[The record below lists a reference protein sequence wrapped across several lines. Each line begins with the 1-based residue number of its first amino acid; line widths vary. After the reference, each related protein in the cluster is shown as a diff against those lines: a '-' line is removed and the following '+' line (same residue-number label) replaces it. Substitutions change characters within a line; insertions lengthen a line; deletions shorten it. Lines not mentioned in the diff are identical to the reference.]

1 MWDGKAGRLRR
12 QGLGS
17 LALIAVVLFARNP
30 INQGFWLSMAY
41 LIFYLVW
48 LWLPWRF
55 HTWRNDIILAAI
67 AVSGLLIASRNP
79 AWHSVTIMMLYPC
92 AGLLARQVV
101 PGVVPWITVLA
112 LMAVRYVLAPG
123 DTVNSLANVVAVGGV
138 YAGFYAGRVRREA
151 RELDRRRVQELKAAY
166 DELQATHQQLV
177 ETTQEVMEAR
187 AREERLQIA
196 ADIHDGVGH
205 RLTSLIIGLE
215 SMEMMLPDDVD
226 AAEQRLPALVTTAR
240 QALLEV
246 RQAVHASQADDGEV
260 DQDAFDQLMQAA
272 ARDGAWKLDVH
283 WHADPA
289 QWPPALRITLF
300 RVLQESLTNTLRHA
314 QATHVD
320 VRIAAGD
327 GEVALEVS
335 DDGCL
340 LGEVSPGFGL
350 NHMQKRCQALGGMLT
365 WSARTPHGFTVC
377 ARLPVIEGGT
387 R

>member
-1 MWDGKAGRLRR
+1 MK
-12 QGLGS
+12 
-17 LALIAVVLFARNP
+17 
-30 INQGFWLSMAY
+30 
-41 LIFYLVW
+41 
-48 LWLPWRF
+48 
-55 HTWRNDIILAAI
+55 
-67 AVSGLLIASRNP
+67 
-79 AWHSVTIMMLYPC
+79 
-92 AGLLARQVV
+92 
-101 PGVVPWITVLA
+101 
-112 LMAVRYVLAPG
+112 
-123 DTVNSLANVVAVGGV
+123 
-138 YAGFYAGRVRREA
+138 
-151 RELDRRRVQELKAAY
+151 QELKAAY
-166 DELQATHQQLV
+166 DELQATHRQLV
-177 ETTQEVMEAR
+177 ETTHEVVGAR

-215 SMEMMLPDDVD
+215 SMEMMLPDDID

-260 DQDAFDQLMQAA
+260 DQDAFDQLMEAA

-289 QWPPALRITLF
+289 HWPPALRITLF

-314 QATHVD
+314 QATHVA

-350 NHMQKRCQALGGMLT
+350 NHMQKRCQALGGMPT
-365 WSARTPHGFTVC
+365 WSARAPHGFSVF